1 MIWTVIS
8 FNYSTEKIQC
18 DLIESSMDG
27 DKAYSD
33 ISKKT
38 PNLVMSIT
46 KGSHAGSTFIPDVDL
61 TLTRAKVK
69 RISSL
74 KRPLRWVPYKI

>member
-18 DLIESSMDG
+18 DLAESSMDY
-27 DKAYSD
+27 DKAYTD
-33 ISKKT
+33 ISKQT

-46 KGSHAGSTFIPDVDL
+46 KGSHAGSTFIPNLNL
-61 TLTRAKVK
+61 TLTRTKYNK
-69 RISSL
+69 N
-74 KRPLRWVPYKI
+74 

>member
-8 FNYSTEKIQC
+8 FNHSTEKIQC
-18 DLIESSMDG
+18 DLVESSMDG
-27 DKAYSD
+27 YKAYAD

-61 TLTRAKVK
+61 TLTRAKYNKKV
-69 RISSL
+69 
-74 KRPLRWVPYKI
+74 

>member
-8 FNYSTEKIQC
+8 FNYSTEKIQF

-46 KGSHAGSTFIPDVDL
+46 KGSHAGSKFIADVDL
-61 TLTRAKVK
+61 TLTWAKYNKKV
-69 RISSL
+69 
-74 KRPLRWVPYKI
+74 

>member
-18 DLIESSMDG
+18 DLVESSMDC
-27 DKAYSD
+27 DKAYTD

-46 KGSHAGSTFIPDVDL
+46 KGSHVGSTFIPDVDL
-61 TLTRAKVK
+61 TLTRAKYNKKV
-69 RISSL
+69 
-74 KRPLRWVPYKI
+74 

>member
-18 DLIESSMDG
+18 DLAESSMDS
-27 DKAYSD
+27 DKAYID

-38 PNLVMSIT
+38 PNLVMSII
-46 KGSHAGSTFIPDVDL
+46 KGSHEGTTFIPDVDL
-61 TLTRAKVK
+61 TLTRTKYNKKV
-69 RISSL
+69 
-74 KRPLRWVPYKI
+74 

>member
-61 TLTRAKVK
+61 ALTRAKYNKKV
-69 RISSL
+69 
-74 KRPLRWVPYKI
+74 

>member
-8 FNYSTEKIQC
+8 FNHSTEKIQC
-18 DLIESSMDG
+18 DLVESSMDG
-27 DKAYSD
+27 DKAYAD

-61 TLTRAKVK
+61 TLTRAKYNKKV
-69 RISSL
+69 
-74 KRPLRWVPYKI
+74 

>member
-18 DLIESSMDG
+18 DLVESSMDSN
-27 DKAYSD
+27 KAHTD

-46 KGSHAGSTFIPDVDL
+46 KGSHVGSTFIPDVDL
-61 TLTRAKVK
+61 TLTRAKYNKKV
-69 RISSL
+69 
-74 KRPLRWVPYKI
+74 

>member
-18 DLIESSMDG
+18 DLAESSMDS
-27 DKAYSD
+27 DKAYMD
-33 ISKKT
+33 ISTQT

-46 KGSHAGSTFIPDVDL
+46 KGSHEGTTFIPDVDL
-61 TLTRAKVK
+61 TLTRTKYNKKV
-69 RISSL
+69 
-74 KRPLRWVPYKI
+74 

>member
-1 MIWTVIS
+1 MLWTVIS
-8 FNYSTEKIQC
+8 FNYSTEKVQC

-33 ISKKT
+33 ISNKT

-46 KGSHAGSTFIPDVDL
+46 KGSHDGSTFIPDVDL
-61 TLTRAKVK
+61 TLTRAKYNKKV
-69 RISSL
+69 
-74 KRPLRWVPYKI
+74 

>member
-18 DLIESSMDG
+18 DLVESSMDSN
-27 DKAYSD
+27 KAYVD
-33 ISKKT
+33 ISKQT

-46 KGSHAGSTFIPDVDL
+46 KGSHEGTTFIPDVDL
-61 TLTRAKVK
+61 TLTRTKYNKKV
-69 RISSL
+69 
-74 KRPLRWVPYKI
+74 

>member
-18 DLIESSMDG
+18 DLIESSMD
-27 DKAYSD
+27 DNKAYSD
-33 ISKKT
+33 ISKKI

-46 KGSHAGSTFIPDVDL
+46 KGSHAGSTFIPDIDL
-61 TLTRAKVK
+61 TLTRIKYNKKV
-69 RISSL
+69 
-74 KRPLRWVPYKI
+74 